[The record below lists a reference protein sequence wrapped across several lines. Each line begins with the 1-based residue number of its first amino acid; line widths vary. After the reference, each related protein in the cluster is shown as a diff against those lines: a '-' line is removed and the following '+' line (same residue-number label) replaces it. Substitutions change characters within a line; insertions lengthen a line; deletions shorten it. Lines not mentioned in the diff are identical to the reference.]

1 MSQEALAE
9 NQEMEAPEAQ
19 TTDTFVES
27 SQEAMG
33 QDNVADR
40 PEWLP
45 EKFETPEQL
54 AHSYSD
60 LERAFHSRRDE
71 IRNEV
76 MNELSEEH
84 DASVPASPGDYDM
97 TLRDGEVEVPLPE
110 TPMTEWFREKAHQLG
125 LGQDQFQDIVAEYM
139 NVEALS
145 GPAWEDEAME
155 LGEYADMRLDRV
167 ASWAKASLSD
177 RAYEVFA
184 SIPASAGM
192 VQCFEEL
199 MELNGQPAFNMME
212 SGYFQEEISEDDLKS
227 MQNDPRYWRDKDPAF
242 IQKVRAGFTNLAAK
256 KHGR

>member
-1 MSQEALAE
+1 MGLGDNMSQEALAE

-45 EKFETPEQL
+45 EKFETPERAL
-54 AHSYSD
+54 AHSPSD

-97 TLRDGEVEVPLPE
+97 TIR
-110 TPMTEWFREKAHQLG
+110 W
-125 LGQDQFQDIVAEYM
+125 
-139 NVEALS
+139 
-145 GPAWEDEAME
+145 
-155 LGEYADMRLDRV
+155 
-167 ASWAKASLSD
+167 
-177 RAYEVFA
+177 
-184 SIPASAGM
+184 
-192 VQCFEEL
+192 
-199 MELNGQPAFNMME
+199 
-212 SGYFQEEISEDDLKS
+212 
-227 MQNDPRYWRDKDPAF
+227 
-242 IQKVRAGFTNLAAK
+242 
-256 KHGR
+256 